1 MRLTMLGVG
10 SSAGTPVIGCQC
22 STCTSADPR
31 NHRTRCSSLL
41 TLSNGRNILID
52 TGPDLRQQALREKIN
67 QVDAVLYT
75 HTHADHLHGIDDL
88 RAFCQRQRTQIPLY
102 GRPDAMEHIVAK
114 FGYAIREPSDYWDL
128 PILSVNP
135 VQQPFELFGATIT
148 PIPIL
153 HGRLEMYGYRL
164 GKLAYLT
171 DASAIPDS
179 SLPLLED
186 LDVLLLDC
194 LRYTPHYT
202 HISLEQSLEHAEKIG
217 AKQTYLIHMTHE
229 MEYQAVSK
237 MLPPNVHV
245 GYDGLQLDIAES

>member
-22 STCTSADPR
+22 GTCTSADPR
-31 NHRTRCSSLL
+31 NQRSRCSSLL

-52 TGPDLRQQALREKIN
+52 TGPDLRQQALREKLN

-202 HISLEQSLEHAEKIG
+202 HFSLEQSLEHAEKIG